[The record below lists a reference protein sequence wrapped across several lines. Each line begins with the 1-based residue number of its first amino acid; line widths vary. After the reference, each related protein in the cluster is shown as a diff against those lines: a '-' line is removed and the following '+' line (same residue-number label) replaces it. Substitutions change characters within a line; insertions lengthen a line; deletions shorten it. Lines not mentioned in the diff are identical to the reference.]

1 MKKICLLTMCLALM
15 TVTAFAGPQAD
26 IQQGKTAVDL
36 GVFNSKT
43 AINGDDF
50 DKNTKIDAG
59 ITTGLSDKYAIQYKY
74 HALGSGNIDNG
85 NIKSDINTQEFNV
98 LYKLTP
104 TTDAFVG
111 LHRIDGSIGSRDI
124 DAKNKVQVGITS
136 TVPLSSAVSAWG
148 TLAAGSDLVTLEA
161 GLSHPL
167 SRSADLNV
175 YYRYTK
181 DNDLGYAGSK
191 IDFENNG
198 FGLGVTMKF

>member
-1 MKKICLLTMCLALM
+1 M
-15 TVTAFAGPQAD
+15 
-26 IQQGKTAVDL
+26 
-36 GVFNSKT
+36 
-43 AINGDDF
+43 
-50 DKNTKIDAG
+50 
-59 ITTGLSDKYAIQYKY
+59 
-74 HALGSGNIDNG
+74 
-85 NIKSDINTQEFNV
+85 

-111 LHRIDGSIGSRDI
+111 LHRIEGSIGPVDI

-136 TVPLSSAVSAWG
+136 KVPLSQAVSAWG
-148 TLAAGSDLVTLEA
+148 TVAAGSDLVTFEA

-181 DNDLGYAGSK
+181 DDDLRINGNK